1 MEQMKKPYA
10 KPTLTLHG
18 SVESITGFGPEQHD
32 VFGGGFLS
40 TKHKCTAKGQGPAD
54 KMS

>member
-1 MEQMKKPYA
+1 MEQMKKQYA
-10 KPTLTLHG
+10 KPALKLHG
-18 SVESITGFGPEQHD
+18 SVETITGFTGEHD

-40 TKHKCTAKGQGPAD
+40 TSAKCKSKIHGPAD